1 MIRGVKS
8 ATREAAGPSKKGR
21 LMPMWLRQLPQDIR
35 FGVRS
40 FLRTPGFTTLA
51 VLSLAL
57 GIMATTAMYSVI
69 HAVVL
74 DPFPYKDVDALM
86 SVKSWNP
93 KQQGFRTYYT
103 TDEFLEFAERS
114 TIFDG
119 VVASTISDVLWTED
133 GDPQRLRGNY
143 GTPNTFLV
151 MGVPALVGRT
161 YLPDDAR
168 TDAAPVVV
176 LGYRF
181 WQRQFGGDRSVVGRQ
196 LRLNDQVRTVVG
208 VMPKRFMWRGAD
220 VYLPITFERGQVVEG
235 VRTVHLLGRLKPGVN
250 DAQAE
255 ADLLPIVRDIVAKM
269 PSQSPA
275 EWRAGLL
282 SFKETFPSSIRN
294 NLWVLF
300 GAVGLLLLIA
310 CANVSNL
317 LLSRAAGRQREMA
330 VRSALG
336 GSRWRMV
343 RQLLTESAL
352 LALAGGVLGVALAY
366 GALQVILTLVP
377 PNTIPDES
385 EVAVNLPVLLFTLG
399 VSAATS
405 LIFGLAP
412 ALHTVGDLMNPLRS
426 SGRSVTGGTAQALL
440 RRSLVVGAVAL
451 SIMLMVGASLMIRT
465 VLAVGRVGLGFQ
477 ADRVLTLRVPLPER
491 KYPDV
496 ARRVLFFEE
505 LLPSIASVPG
515 VTAAAVN
522 TNTHPFGNF
531 GWNVEVPGSTANN
544 QPVVWHQISADYTKA
559 LGISLVKGR
568 LFTTEEVKARRQIA
582 LVNEAFARTRLEG
595 ADAVGRVVRMPRLTQ
610 PPVGLADDRVEIVGV
625 VHDTLNRGM
634 TDALQPEIYL
644 PYSLAAMA
652 NRVVVQT
659 AGDPAAV
666 TRAVVERV
674 YAVDRDQPV
683 TDIRTVES
691 FLNDFI
697 YAGPRFNVVL
707 LSVFAALG
715 LALAVVGVYGVMAHT
730 VAQQTREIGVRIA
743 LGADPGSVG
752 RMIVRSGASLLL
764 MGVGLGLV
772 GSVFGARLLARQIW
786 NVSPFDPI
794 SFAAASIVLVAAGLQ
809 ACVWPAWRASR
820 TQPIVALRQE

>member
-1 MIRGVKS
+1 MTSGSCS
-8 ATREAAGPSKKGR
+8 APS
-21 LMPMWLRQLPQDIR
+21 
-35 FGVRS
+35 
-40 FLRTPGFTTLA
+40 
-51 VLSLAL
+51 
-57 GIMATTAMYSVI
+57 
-69 HAVVL
+69 
-74 DPFPYKDVDALM
+74 
-86 SVKSWNP
+86 
-93 KQQGFRTYYT
+93 
-103 TDEFLEFAERS
+103 
-114 TIFDG
+114 
-119 VVASTISDVLWTED
+119 
-133 GDPQRLRGNY
+133 
-143 GTPNTFLV
+143 
-151 MGVPALVGRT
+151 
-161 YLPDDAR
+161 
-168 TDAAPVVV
+168 
-176 LGYRF
+176 
-181 WQRQFGGDRSVVGRQ
+181 
-196 LRLNDQVRTVVG
+196 
-208 VMPKRFMWRGAD
+208 
-220 VYLPITFERGQVVEG
+220 
-235 VRTVHLLGRLKPGVN
+235 
-250 DAQAE
+250 
-255 ADLLPIVRDIVAKM
+255 
-269 PSQSPA
+269 
-275 EWRAGLL
+275 
-282 SFKETFPSSIRN
+282 
-294 NLWVLF
+294 
-300 GAVGLLLLIA
+300 GLLLLIA

-330 VRSALG
+330 VRAALG
-336 GSRWRMV
+336 ASRWRMV
-343 RQLLTESAL
+343 RQLLTESVL

-366 GALQVILTLVP
+366 GALRVILALVP

-385 EVAVNLPVLLFTLG
+385 EMAVNLPVLLFTLG

-426 SGRSVTGGTAQALL
+426 SGRSVTGGSAQALL

-477 ADRVLTLRVPLPER
+477 PDRVLTLRSAAARAQVPGCGAPRPLLRGVVAEYR
-491 KYPDV
+491 KR
-496 ARRVLFFEE
+496 ARRHRGGDQHEY
-505 LLPSIASVPG
+505 PSLRQLE
-515 VTAAAVN
+515 
-522 TNTHPFGNF
+522 
-531 GWNVEVPGSTANN
+531 WNVEVPGSTPTN
-544 QPVVWHQISADYTKA
+544 QPAIGCTKSAPTTRRRSGSRSSKA
-559 LGISLVKGR
+559 RLFSRRRSGRGGR
-568 LFTTEEVKARRQIA
+568 LRSSI
-582 LVNEAFARTRLEG
+582 EAFERTRLQG
-595 ADAVGRVVRMPRLTQ
+595 ADAVGRVMRIPRLTQ
-610 PPVGLADDRVEIVGV
+610 PPVAPADDRVEIVGV
-625 VHDTLNRGM
+625 VHDTLNRGL
-634 TDALQPEIYL
+634 TDELQPEIYL
-644 PYSLAAMA
+644 PSLLAAMA

-683 TDIRTVES
+683 TDVRTVES

-697 YAGPRFNVVL
+697 YAGPRFNLVL

-752 RMIVRSGASLLL
+752 RMVVRSGANLLL

>member
-1 MIRGVKS
+1 
-8 ATREAAGPSKKGR
+8 
-21 LMPMWLRQLPQDIR
+21 MPMWLRQLPQDIR

-93 KQQGFRTYYT
+93 KQEGFRTYYT
-103 TDEFLEFAERS
+103 TDEFLEFAERT

-119 VVASTISDVLWTED
+119 VIASTISDVLWTED

-181 WQRQFGGDRSVVGRQ
+181 WQRQFGGDRNVVGRQ

-220 VYLPITFERGQVVEG
+220 VYLPITFQRGQVVEG

-255 ADLLPIVRDIVAKM
+255 ADLLPIVRDIVGKM

-282 SFKETFPSSIRN
+282 SFKETFPSSIRDD
-294 NLWVLF
+294 LWVLF

-366 GALQVILTLVP
+366 GALRVILTLVP

-426 SGRSVTGGTAQALL
+426 SGRSVTGGSAQALL

-544 QPVVWHQISADYTKA
+544 QPVIGHQISADYTKA

-568 LFTTEEVKARRQIA
+568 LFTPEEVKARRQIA
-582 LVNEAFARTRLEG
+582 LVNEAFERTRLQG

-625 VHDTLNRGM
+625 VHDTLNRGLI
-634 TDALQPEIYL
+634 DALQPEIYL

-683 TDIRTVES
+683 TDVRTVES

-752 RMIVRSGASLLL
+752 RMVVRSGASLLL

>member
-1 MIRGVKS
+1 
-8 ATREAAGPSKKGR
+8 
-21 LMPMWLRQLPQDIR
+21 MPMWLRQLPQDIR

-93 KQQGFRTYYT
+93 KQEGFRTYYT
-103 TDEFLEFAERS
+103 TDEFLEFAERT

-119 VVASTISDVLWTED
+119 VIASTISDVLWTED
-133 GDPQRLRGNY
+133 GDPQRLRGNH

-181 WQRQFGGDRSVVGRQ
+181 WQRQFGGDRNVVGRQ

-255 ADLLPIVRDIVAKM
+255 ADLLPIVRDIVGKM

-282 SFKETFPSSIRN
+282 SFKETFPSSIRDD
-294 NLWVLF
+294 LWVLF

-366 GALQVILTLVP
+366 GALRVILTLVP

-426 SGRSVTGGTAQALL
+426 SGRSVTGGSAQALL

-515 VTAAAVN
+515 VTAAAIN

-544 QPVVWHQISADYTKA
+544 QPVIGHQISADYTKA

-568 LFTTEEVKARRQIA
+568 LFTPEEVKARRQIA
-582 LVNEAFARTRLEG
+582 LVNEAFERTRLQG

-625 VHDTLNRGM
+625 VHDTLNRGLI
-634 TDALQPEIYL
+634 DALQPEIYL

-743 LGADPGSVG
+743 LGADPGAVG
-752 RMIVRSGASLLL
+752 RMVVRSGASLLL

>member
-1 MIRGVKS
+1 
-8 ATREAAGPSKKGR
+8 
-21 LMPMWLRQLPQDIR
+21 
-35 FGVRS
+35 
-40 FLRTPGFTTLA
+40 
-51 VLSLAL
+51 
-57 GIMATTAMYSVI
+57 
-69 HAVVL
+69 
-74 DPFPYKDVDALM
+74 
-86 SVKSWNP
+86 
-93 KQQGFRTYYT
+93 
-103 TDEFLEFAERS
+103 
-114 TIFDG
+114 
-119 VVASTISDVLWTED
+119 
-133 GDPQRLRGNY
+133 
-143 GTPNTFLV
+143 
-151 MGVPALVGRT
+151 
-161 YLPDDAR
+161 
-168 TDAAPVVV
+168 
-176 LGYRF
+176 
-181 WQRQFGGDRSVVGRQ
+181 
-196 LRLNDQVRTVVG
+196 
-208 VMPKRFMWRGAD
+208 
-220 VYLPITFERGQVVEG
+220 
-235 VRTVHLLGRLKPGVN
+235 
-250 DAQAE
+250 
-255 ADLLPIVRDIVAKM
+255 
-269 PSQSPA
+269 
-275 EWRAGLL
+275 
-282 SFKETFPSSIRN
+282 
-294 NLWVLF
+294 
-300 GAVGLLLLIA
+300 
-310 CANVSNL
+310 
-317 LLSRAAGRQREMA
+317 
-330 VRSALG
+330 
-336 GSRWRMV
+336 
-343 RQLLTESAL
+343 
-352 LALAGGVLGVALAY
+352 
-366 GALQVILTLVP
+366 
-377 PNTIPDES
+377 
-385 EVAVNLPVLLFTLG
+385 
-399 VSAATS
+399 
-405 LIFGLAP
+405 
-412 ALHTVGDLMNPLRS
+412 MNPLRS

-644 PYSLAAMA
+644 P
-652 NRVVVQT
+652 
-659 AGDPAAV
+659 
-666 TRAVVERV
+666 TRSPPWPIAWSCRRLVIRRRSRAPSSNASTRLIETSR
-674 YAVDRDQPV
+674 YA
-683 TDIRTVES
+683 TIRTVES

-743 LGADPGSVG
+743 LGADPGSVW
-752 RMIVRSGASLLL
+752 RMVVRSGANLLL